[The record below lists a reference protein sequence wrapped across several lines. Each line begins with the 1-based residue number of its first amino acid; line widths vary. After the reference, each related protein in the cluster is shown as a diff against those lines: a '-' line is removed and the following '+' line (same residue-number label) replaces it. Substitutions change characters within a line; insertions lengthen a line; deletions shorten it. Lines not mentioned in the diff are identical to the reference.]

1 MSDKWK
7 EAISN
12 SVIESRKESVS
23 QSVDNLWMFISVAI
37 LFYMQGQSFLFFV
50 LLLIGT
56 ATKYSLRVWLEKEIQ
71 KIEE

>member
-1 MSDKWK
+1 MTDKWK

-12 SVIESRKESVS
+12 SVIESRKESIS
-23 QSVDNLWMFISVAI
+23 QSVDNLWIFIAVGI
-37 LFYMQGQSFLFFV
+37 LFCLQEQPLLFAV

-56 ATKYSLRVWLEKEIQ
+56 AAKCSLRVWLEKEIQ